1 MEKFKAVEKAMKTKA
16 YSKEGLSAA
25 AKLDPKEQA
34 KVETCEFLSGM
45 VDELEHQVEAL
56 EAESESIQATMKKGK
71 SNKDKAERVAE
82 IERVIERHKWHQGKL
97 ELIRRSLENGGLQ
110 TEQVR
115 DLEET
120 IRYYVSDGMNE
131 DFMEDEEMYE
141 DLELDGGED
150 AFGMGL
156 DNEKGSTED
165 TRSTQDDVS
174 PDHDIKL
181 PPKPRTAAETAIAN
195 AGGRR
200 PSTQLKSPLPT
211 LATLHTPAPASGS
224 GGGSGLSMKPASLPT
239 RPAGEGLKYASA
251 AAAAAASEKN
261 VGIAPLPPPPG
272 MAPVNTSGSQPQ
284 SQAARSSAAS
294 SPAATMAQPAA
305 QPAAEQKQ
313 PAQPA
318 SAEHTPSSGK
328 ATPATAPTPQTRT
341 EPRTSRAAGK
351 APAEPAKGLSPPFQI
366 GTHVTSPP
374 PVSPFPSQHAAPLYA
389 YPATNPP
396 PLAPHVNG
404 VNGNGIRPI
413 EEETEEEEPRFHLPA
428 FLNDLLESYETTR
441 KRPPQASSPAAQR
454 MLAASRTNAPD
465 VTDAD
470 LPRQYRPDVRVFPSA
485 SNFPQTPHPIF
496 DDPRLYSRVDPDTLF
511 YVFYYKQGT
520 HQQYLAAK
528 ALKDQ
533 SWRFHKQYQTWF
545 QRHEEPKSITEE
557 FEQGTY
563 RFFDY
568 ESTW

>member
-366 GTHVTSPP
+366 GTTSPAHP
-374 PVSPFPSQHAAPLYA
+374 PYPPFPHS
-389 YPATNPP
+389 TPP
-396 PLAPHVNG
+396 PCTHTQRL
-404 VNGNGIRPI
+404 
-413 EEETEEEEPRFHLPA
+413 
-428 FLNDLLESYETTR
+428 TR
-441 KRPPQASSPAAQR
+441 
-454 MLAASRTNAPD
+454 
-465 VTDAD
+465 
-470 LPRQYRPDVRVFPSA
+470 
-485 SNFPQTPHPIF
+485 
-496 DDPRLYSRVDPDTLF
+496 RL
-511 YVFYYKQGT
+511 
-520 HQQYLAAK
+520 
-528 ALKDQ
+528 
-533 SWRFHKQYQTWF
+533 
-545 QRHEEPKSITEE
+545 
-557 FEQGTY
+557 
-563 RFFDY
+563 
-568 ESTW
+568 